1 MVWLV
6 KGLSPQMKKERC
18 WLILSFFSFSPLY
31 MSLLLASRFKGMAQ
45 VRPLHGPPV
54 RFFQPVT
61 LAFGDPIDF
70 QETLDAW
77 RAGEL
82 TETEARIRIT
92 STIFEALGELKKK
105 TESMMQDLTSGQERD
120 DAVKP

>member
-1 MVWLV
+1 MD
-6 KGLSPQMKKERC
+6 GMDLSPPHEKERC
-18 WLILSFFSFSPLY
+18 WLILSFIPFLRCACIISPCIP
-31 MSLLLASRFKGMAQ
+31 FKGMAQ

-77 RAGEL
+77 RTGEL

-92 STIFEALGELKKK
+92 STIFNALAELKKK
-105 TESMMQDLTSGQERD
+105 TESMMQDLTSGHERD